1 MEWQRGQR
9 DVEKPLDS
17 SLSSSPCRK
26 ASFLSCVKTSEAI
39 ESTEERDEVD
49 FDRLVENFGESAR
62 SKSGNDSLTVVAEDV
77 MSVVMSAG
85 ILKVHPV
92 LWFRVTV

>member
-1 MEWQRGQR
+1 
-9 DVEKPLDS
+9 
-17 SLSSSPCRK
+17 
-26 ASFLSCVKTSEAI
+26 
-39 ESTEERDEVD
+39 VD

-92 LWFRVTV
+92 FWFRTV

>member
-1 MEWQRGQR
+1 ME
-9 DVEKPLDS
+9 
-17 SLSSSPCRK
+17 
-26 ASFLSCVKTSEAI
+26 
-39 ESTEERDEVD
+39 

-62 SKSGNDSLTVVAEDV
+62 SKIGNDSLAVVAEDV

-92 LWFRVTV
+92 VWFRTVCSESAGGGGMKLSLSDERVRPWGLR

>member
-1 MEWQRGQR
+1 ME
-9 DVEKPLDS
+9 
-17 SLSSSPCRK
+17 
-26 ASFLSCVKTSEAI
+26 
-39 ESTEERDEVD
+39 

-62 SKSGNDSLTVVAEDV
+62 SNGGNDSLAVVAEDV

-92 LWFRVTV
+92 VWFCTVLSESAGGGMNLSLSDDRVQPLGL

>member
-9 DVEKPLDS
+9 DVEKSLDPS
-17 SLSSSPCRK
+17 SSSSPCRK
-26 ASFLSCVKTSEAI
+26 DSFLSCVKMSEAI
-39 ESTEERDEVD
+39 ESTEERDEVE

-77 MSVVMSAG
+77 MSVVVSAG

-92 LWFRVTV
+92 F